1 MRSSKRVKYAHNTFG
16 FIQNNIWNSRCLS
29 VSVLM
34 RNRASRRLWGT
45 YEHGWIW
52 CADNVM
58 SESLW
63 KWLENDN
70 AELFLEFSPNVL
82 SEVHLAYLALAT
94 YSKNILHRASGLEIV
109 LKYVSGR
116 FGIPLNI
123 SMFIRDQGETK
134 SHKWITRDG
143 PIFGSFTAKKAV
155 GAVVDINWE
164 NLTMSNMKSMIG
176 KELLS
181 QQLQQSRHRK
191 VLRLGHPIQ
200 WYNSQSSIQ
209 AVIGGV
215 CLILSYI
222 YALKLDTGA
231 FHFLWALVFSNLLK
245 EEVAVWTFPRRFIGV
260 VRNDV
265 AVGTVE
271 LITHT
276 LMITTVGL
284 VEALYNLKVHGK
296 ERYTEIVSLFWSAVL
311 FTTLLSHISPFF
323 VNVRNV
329 LSKRPEEIVQLA
341 RTDLQLCNDLVLDAG
356 AKLGLRC
363 GGEHLVSGVAIVNE
377 EVASDVGDKWKE
389 SLGHTEMQ
397 AGTTRLGST
406 VCVG

>member
-1 MRSSKRVKYAHNTFG
+1 
-16 FIQNNIWNSRCLS
+16 
-29 VSVLM
+29 M
-34 RNRASRRLWGT
+34 RNRASRKLWGT
-45 YEHGWIW
+45 YEQGWIW
-52 CADNVM
+52 CAENVK
-58 SESLW
+58 SEMLRN
-63 KWLENDN
+63 WLENYN
-70 AELFLEFSPNVL
+70 AELFLEFSTDML
-82 SEVHLAYLALAT
+82 SEVHLAYIALASYT
-94 YSKNILHRASGLEIV
+94 ENILHRASGLEIV

-116 FGIPLNI
+116 FGMPLNI

-143 PIFGSFTAKKAV
+143 PIFGSFTARKAV

-164 NLTMSNMKSMIG
+164 NLTIVNMESIKGI
-176 KELLS
+176 EFFF
-181 QQLQQSRHRK
+181 QQFQQSRHRK

-245 EEVAVWTFPRRFIGV
+245 EEVAVWTLPGRFIGV

-271 LITHT
+271 VATHS
-276 LMITTVGL
+276 LMITTIGL
-284 VEALYNLKVHGK
+284 VEALYELEVHWK
-296 ERYTEIVSLFWSAVL
+296 ERYIEIVSLFWSAVL

-323 VNVRNV
+323 VNVRYV
-329 LSKRPEEIVQLA
+329 LSKRSEEIVQLA
-341 RTDLQLCNDLVLDAG
+341 RTDVQLWNDLVLDAG
-356 AKLGLRC
+356 ANLGLRC

-377 EVASDVGDKWKE
+377 NIASLYDVGDKWKE
-389 SLGHTEMQ
+389 SLGHTKMQ
-397 AGTTRLGST
+397 AGATSLGST